1 MYDTIILEVHKEDID
16 NHQWETI
23 FQNIFQTCEYKQV
36 KGGCGYTTNGL
47 RISVTENRIKINGSL
62 SKYYYGNNCETLTLL
77 DTKEAIKRLSRE
89 LNIPIDKADL
99 IEVDIAENFEMTH
112 SPDLYISKLQ
122 SLGSSHPN
130 KWNNTTYFPI
140 YGSMLRFYD
149 KGQESR
155 QRGNRRLK
163 RERCPLPEGEKKNLL
178 RYEMKFKK
186 AKIRQ
191 VFGRQLKAEDLY
203 NKQVFWQFIAEWFG
217 TYEDIGKISDKLL
230 DITFEQIKSTKDLEN
245 WCICMANSVINLSH
259 FIKYQLLK
267 NRENKQNTDY
277 QSHTRIQ
284 NRVQK
289 AFNQF
294 SGCMGQSDLIQEL
307 NKKIEDYL
315 TWKFTTSPDAYD
327 ED

>member
-112 SPDLYISKLQ
+112 SPDRYIAKLQ

-140 YGSMLRFYD
+140 NGAMLRFYD
-149 KGQESR
+149 KGKESR

-191 VFGRQLKAEDLY
+191 VFGRQLKAKDLY
-203 NKQVFWQFIAEWFG
+203 NKQVFWRFIAEWFG

-267 NRENKQNTDY
+267 K
-277 QSHTRIQ
+277 
-284 NRVQK
+284 
-289 AFNQF
+289 
-294 SGCMGQSDLIQEL
+294 
-307 NKKIEDYL
+307 
-315 TWKFTTSPDAYD
+315 
-327 ED
+327 

>member
-1 MYDTIILEVHKEDID
+1 
-16 NHQWETI
+16 
-23 FQNIFQTCEYKQV
+23 
-36 KGGCGYTTNGL
+36 
-47 RISVTENRIKINGSL
+47 
-62 SKYYYGNNCETLTLL
+62 
-77 DTKEAIKRLSRE
+77 
-89 LNIPIDKADL
+89 
-99 IEVDIAENFEMTH
+99 
-112 SPDLYISKLQ
+112 
-122 SLGSSHPN
+122 
-130 KWNNTTYFPI
+130 
-140 YGSMLRFYD
+140 
-149 KGQESR
+149 
-155 QRGNRRLK
+155 
-163 RERCPLPEGEKKNLL
+163 
-178 RYEMKFKK
+178 MKFKK

-191 VFGRQLKAEDLY
+191 VFGRQLKAKDLY
-203 NKQVFWQFIAEWFG
+203 NKQVFWRFIAEWFG

-277 QSHTRIQ
+277 QSHTRVQ
-284 NRVQK
+284 NRIQK